1 MLRRGTFVGTMN
13 YQSPEVI
20 NDEEQGLPV
29 DVWAAGNILF
39 KMLAGVVPFKG
50 TNQNKVYLD
59 IKERNIQWPHQ
70 DEIEQIMSPV
80 AQDLINRML

>member
-1 MLRRGTFVGTMN
+1 MN

-20 NDEEQGLPV
+20 NEEEQGLSV

-39 KMLAGVVPFKG
+39 KMLSGVVPFKG

-59 IKERNIQWPHQ
+59 IKERNI
-70 DEIEQIMSPV
+70 
-80 AQDLINRML
+80 